1 MKLDGT
7 HKFKASGQQVF
18 YAILN
23 PAILKQCIPGCDSIE
38 YLDASS
44 LQANITTALPGLKGP
59 YAAVIRIAQQQAP
72 STLVLE
78 VQRKGRGGAINAVSQ
93 INIADEPDGAL
104 LKYSAS
110 AEMEGLIAKIVN
122 NPLGENFT
130 KKSLGTFFKNL
141 DQAIV

>member
-7 HKFKASGQQVF
+7 HKFKANRQQVF
-18 YAILN
+18 SAILN

-72 STLVLE
+72 SSLVLE

-104 LKYSAS
+104 LHYSAS